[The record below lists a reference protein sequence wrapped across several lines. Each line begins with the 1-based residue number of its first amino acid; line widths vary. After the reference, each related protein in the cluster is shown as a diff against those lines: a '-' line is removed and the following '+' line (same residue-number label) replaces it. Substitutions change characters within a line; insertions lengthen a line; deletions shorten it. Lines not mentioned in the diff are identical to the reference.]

1 MTVWA
6 RLCLALCF
14 VLPAAAVLSSESA
27 ASRDEDKKE
36 LSLLVN
42 VWNELRN
49 AADKEQFIELYRA
62 SDREAVRESTLGD
75 RPAKATISVREIAFD
90 GEASARIS
98 FERQW
103 GGKDGRR
110 VLQALPAVREN
121 GRWALVF
128 ENQRGRVSTSSAVAR
143 KVEAPSASK
152 LAVTKEFVPEPLL
165 SKLTVSAGKALP
177 VRWPQD
183 IRSVQVA
190 DPDIADIILVG
201 RKDFAIVGSFIGKT
215 NVLIWP
221 QAGAVRILE
230 VEVNADVEPLR
241 NSIALAFP
249 KERDIR
255 VSSAFGSVVLQGE
268 VSNTLVA
275 DGVAKLARAYLSNYE
290 RYLNRREQRGARTED
305 ARIEEGATTVR
316 TAVGGEETGV
326 RKPGYGL
333 INDLKIRDPQ
343 QVMLEV
349 RIAEVSK
356 ELLER
361 LGFKFSTLSGAAG
374 ITERNNIVQVPG
386 QTISEEIFTGTTTT
400 VVSGDPPVTT
410 TTVSPFTRTLTNSA
424 GEPTF
429 VQGPPLTTTTFPS
442 NLISVDPA
450 IGALS
455 YLLSGRKGQL
465 LEVDAQKRDQLV
477 KILAEPTIVAV
488 SGKPGSFVS
497 GGKVYLPVPAVSGS
511 SPTLQETEFGIRL
524 NFLPTVLDN
533 GRINLKVE
541 PEVSEPISFQTNLA
555 FSLRKVSSTVELK
568 DGETLVI
575 GGLLKN
581 NVEEAISRLPI
592 LGDIPILGAL
602 FRSSE
607 FKNNRSELVVV
618 VSPSLV
624 KATTSMP
631 TLPTDNFVPPTRSEF
646 FLEGKMEGSATQSE
660 GSNADR

>member
-1 MTVWA
+1 
-6 RLCLALCF
+6 
-14 VLPAAAVLSSESA
+14 
-27 ASRDEDKKE
+27 
-36 LSLLVN
+36 
-42 VWNELRN
+42 
-49 AADKEQFIELYRA
+49 
-62 SDREAVRESTLGD
+62 
-75 RPAKATISVREIAFD
+75 
-90 GEASARIS
+90 
-98 FERQW
+98 
-103 GGKDGRR
+103 
-110 VLQALPAVREN
+110 
-121 GRWALVF
+121 
-128 ENQRGRVSTSSAVAR
+128 
-143 KVEAPSASK
+143 
-152 LAVTKEFVPEPLL
+152 
-165 SKLTVSAGKALP
+165 
-177 VRWPQD
+177 
-183 IRSVQVA
+183 
-190 DPDIADIILVG
+190 
-201 RKDFAIVGSFIGKT
+201 
-215 NVLIWP
+215 
-221 QAGAVRILE
+221 
-230 VEVNADVEPLR
+230 
-241 NSIALAFP
+241 
-249 KERDIR
+249 
-255 VSSAFGSVVLQGE
+255 
-268 VSNTLVA
+268 
-275 DGVAKLARAYLSNYE
+275 
-290 RYLNRREQRGARTED
+290 
-305 ARIEEGATTVR
+305 
-316 TAVGGEETGV
+316 
-326 RKPGYGL
+326 
-333 INDLKIRDPQ
+333 
-343 QVMLEV
+343 
-349 RIAEVSK
+349 
-356 ELLER
+356 
-361 LGFKFSTLSGAAG
+361 
-374 ITERNNIVQVPG
+374 
-386 QTISEEIFTGTTTT
+386 
-400 VVSGDPPVTT
+400 
-410 TTVSPFTRTLTNSA
+410 
-424 GEPTF
+424 
-429 VQGPPLTTTTFPS
+429 
-442 NLISVDPA
+442 LISVDPA